1 MTTATNQ
8 PIDPEPEP
16 RTNAV
21 PDPEPESETGPAPAG
36 NPDPAGAPAGR
47 AGRVRGMVAQLVR
60 GGGRITSSAAAG
72 VPLVAAM
79 ALWAESLHRI
89 DVNHLGDYGLPPALP
104 GGWYVALALLVLG
117 AAITLCGS
125 RLRPWL
131 LAGYVV
137 AFAAVLYATVPLV
150 APDPQ
155 YNWVYKH
162 LGVAQYI
169 ELHGH
174 LKISVDIY
182 HRWPGF
188 FALLAAF
195 SQLAGKPDPISVAA
209 WSEVFFTLLDAA
221 LIAVIT
227 RTLFRDSRAA
237 GAAALIFVVTNWVG
251 QNYLSPQAFSF
262 ALMLGIYAIVVREL
276 AAPGTTRIQRL
287 VAAVSRL
294 ILRQRLEMPADPRPG
309 SWPAPAAVGLIA
321 LLCAAITISHQ
332 LTPYLLLVGLSLAS
346 IVGYYRPRWLPAALA
361 VIVIGYLVP
370 NLGYVNQHYGIFSS
384 VDPFRNVE
392 TNTLFAGVPEPGK
405 TFNATRSRELSFAA
419 WGLALVGAFRLL
431 RRGDGRALVVG
442 PLAISSVILVFGQ
455 SYGGEAIL
463 RVILFSL
470 PWCAMLAYFAIAPRR
485 GRWRMRRLP
494 LVAVTLGGLV
504 ALFIPSFFGQT
515 EMNIMPPDE
524 VTASRYLYT
533 HGQPGSLIIEAA
545 PDFPT
550 RYGGTY
556 DRFFP
561 ADTDVT
567 LLDDNTFRN
576 RRLGPADVPTVVATL
591 RSYQRNAYLI
601 FATTETETAEVLG
614 LTPRAAIPALERA
627 VASSG
632 QFTLWYSS
640 PNTRIYEL
648 TPG

>member
-1 MTTATNQ
+1 MTT
-8 PIDPEPEP
+8 ISDDP
-16 RTNAV
+16 
-21 PDPEPESETGPAPAG
+21 PAG
-36 NPDPAGAPAGR
+36 PPPGRLPHLAARLLRAGRQLPPPAVAAGAP
-47 AGRVRGMVAQLVR
+47 
-60 GGGRITSSAAAG
+60 
-72 VPLVAAM
+72 LVAGT
-79 ALWAESLHRI
+79 ALWAASLPGI

-104 GGWYVALALLVLG
+104 MTWYIALGLLVIG
-117 AAITLCGS
+117 AAITLCAARS
-125 RLRPWL
+125 RPWL
-131 LAGYVV
+131 IAGYVV
-137 AFAAVLYATVPLV
+137 AFTAVLYATVPIV

-169 ELHGH
+169 ELNGH
-174 LKISVDIY
+174 LKINVDIY

-209 WSEVFFTLLDAA
+209 WSEVFFSLLDAA

-227 RTLFRDSRAA
+227 RTLFKDTRAA
-237 GAAALIFVVTNWVG
+237 GAAAIIFVLTNWVG

-276 AAPGTTRIQRL
+276 ASPGTTRIQRL
-287 VAAVSRL
+287 LAAVSRV
-294 ILRQRLEMPADPRPG
+294 ILRKPLDMPADPRAG
-309 SWPAPAAVGLIA
+309 SWPVPVAVGLSA
-321 LLCAAITISHQ
+321 LLCTAITISHQ
-332 LTPYLLLVGLSLAS
+332 LTPYLLLVGLALAS
-346 IVGYYRPRWLPAALA
+346 VVGYYRPRWLPAALA
-361 VIVIGYLVP
+361 VIVIGYLAP

-405 TFNATRSRELSFAA
+405 TFNATVSRELSFAA

-470 PWCAMLAYFAIAPRR
+470 PWCAMLAYFAIAPR
-485 GRWRMRRLP
+485 GGQWRMRRMP

-504 ALFIPSFFGQT
+504 ALFVPSFFGQT

-524 VTASRYLYT
+524 VTASAYLYA

-561 ADTDVT
+561 ADTDTT
-567 LLDDNTFRN
+567 LLDNNTFRN
-576 RRLGPADVPTVVATL
+576 RSLGPADVPAVITTL
-591 RSYQRNAYLI
+591 RSYQRNSYLI
-601 FATTETETAEVLG
+601 FATTETVTAEVLG
-614 LTPRAAIPALERA
+614 LTPRGAIPALEHA
-627 VASSG
+627 VATSP

-640 PNTRIYEL
+640 PNTRIYQL
-648 TPG
+648 TRR